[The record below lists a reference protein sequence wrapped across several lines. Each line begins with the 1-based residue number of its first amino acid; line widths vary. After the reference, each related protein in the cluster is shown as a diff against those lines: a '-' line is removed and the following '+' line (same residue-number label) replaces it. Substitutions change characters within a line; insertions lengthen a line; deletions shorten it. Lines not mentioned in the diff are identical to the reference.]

1 MLAIVVPYF
10 KLKFFDK
17 TLKSLA
23 NQANKDF
30 TVYIGNDASLE
41 NPEELIAEYS
51 SILNIKYI
59 RFEENLGSVSLV
71 NQWKRCIEMTKNEK
85 WIMLLGDD
93 DVLNENTVEV
103 WYKEFKDFNL
113 KSNVIRFST
122 QLINEKDEVTS
133 KIFTHPKWETS
144 IDSFF
149 RKFNKQT
156 RSSLSEYIFSKES
169 YEKFGFFNFN
179 LGWHSDDLAWL
190 DFSDGKPIY
199 AIGDTTVFIRF
210 TESSISGKE
219 DNLNLK
225 REASIKFYESL
236 VRNKF
241 LIFSKNQKL
250 DIIKKYAF
258 LKRSQRPFKLADWI
272 NLSLYYLRYF
282 QLKSF
287 KQFIKSFINY
297 YF

>member
-23 NQANKDF
+23 NQTNKDF